1 MTDDTPRWQRPDHP
15 QGQDPYYGPPQGQDP
30 YYGPGAGGDS
40 GYPPPGQW
48 QSSGS
53 PPPDPEGQPRMPAP
67 RRGRT
72 IAIAA
77 VLALLIGAL
86 AGAIGGAVGYN
97 LADGGDSP
105 PGALGQSQ
113 SGNQPVDLPAG
124 SPARVAQEVLPSVAQ
139 LRVNAGQTQGEG
151 SAVVLSADGLLLTN
165 NHVVAPAAGGGEIT
179 ADFQNGREIPVSIVG
194 RAPAFDLAVVRVQGV
209 NNLDPAE
216 LGNSSELVV
225 GQEVLAIGSPLGL
238 SGTVT
243 SGIVS
248 ALDRPVSAGGPE
260 TGQSTVLNAI
270 QTDAPINPGN
280 SGGPLVNMA
289 GQVVGI
295 NSAIASTG
303 RTGGSI
309 GLGFAIPIDQ
319 AERVAQELIADG
331 VANRAALGV
340 EVTVRAGGQDT
351 SVARVSGVIPG
362 TAAAAAG
369 IQPGAVITR
378 VDDRII
384 EGGND
389 LVATIRSYP
398 PGSQVEIQVRGPGGE
413 TRTVQVTLGSQP
425 VPPEG

>member
-1 MTDDTPRWQRPDHP
+1 MTDDTPRWQRPDFP
-15 QGQDPYYGPPQGQDP
+15 QSQDP
-30 YYGPGAGGDS
+30 YYGPGAGG
-40 GYPPPGQW
+40 GPPNQ
-48 QSSGS
+48 
-53 PPPDPEGQPRMPAP
+53 EGQARMPKP

-72 IAIAA
+72 IVIAA

-97 LADGGDSP
+97 LADSGGSTETS
-105 PGALGQSQ
+105 LGREQ
-113 SGNQPVDLPAG
+113 SGDEQPADLPAG

-139 LRVNAGQTQGEG
+139 LRVSGGGAAGEG
-151 SAVVLSADGLLLTN
+151 SAVALSADGLLLTN
-165 NHVVAPAAGGGEIT
+165 NHVVAPAVGGGEIT
-179 ADFQNGREIPVSIVG
+179 ADFQNGRQIPVSIVG
-194 RAPAFDLAVVRVQGV
+194 RAPTFDLAVVRAQGV
-209 NNLDPAE
+209 SDLVPAE
-216 LGNSSELVV
+216 LGSSRNVVV

-248 ALDRPVSAGGPE
+248 SLDRPVSAGGPE

-280 SGGPLVNMA
+280 SGGPLVDMQ
-289 GQVVGI
+289 GRVIGL

-319 AERVAQELIADG
+319 AERIAQELIDDG
-331 VANRAALGV
+331 VADQALLGV
-340 EVTVRAGGQDT
+340 TVPVGGPETPGAPVQEVM
-351 SVARVSGVIPG
+351 PG
-362 TAAAAAG
+362 SAAAEAG
-369 IQPGAVITR
+369 IRPGAVVTR

-384 EGGND
+384 ESGND

-398 PGSQVEIQVRGPGGE
+398 PGSQVEIEVRGAGGE
-413 TRTVQVTLGSQP
+413 TRTVPVTLGSQP
-425 VPPEG
+425 VPPGG